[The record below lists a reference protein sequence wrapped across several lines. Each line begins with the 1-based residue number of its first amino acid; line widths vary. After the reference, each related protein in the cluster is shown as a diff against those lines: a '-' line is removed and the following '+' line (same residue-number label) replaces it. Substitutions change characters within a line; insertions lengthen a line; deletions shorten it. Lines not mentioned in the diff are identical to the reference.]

1 MRLLVKNTQNSY
13 LTGDVLVITEDGH
26 SFGRWESKNVFLNTL
41 KESES
46 PLDWPNHFV
55 IVNVPGVPKDL
66 YQYLLDDL
74 IEVEI
79 HNEEVIE
86 FVVVGVDD
94 DGQDIEEAVGTGIF
108 EAKEHHINKG
118 RHFYLEPQ
126 GPTSQYWE
134 DLRDHGE
141 VTISQSELEA
151 VIRSRV

>member
-55 IVNVPGVPKDL
+55 IVNVPGVPAEL
-66 YQYLLDDL
+66 YQYLIDEL
-74 IEVEI
+74 E
-79 HNEEVIE
+79 
-86 FVVVGVDD
+86 
-94 DGQDIEEAVGTGIF
+94 DGQ
-108 EAKEHHINKG
+108 

-126 GPTSQYWE
+126 GPGSPYWG
-134 DLRDHGE
+134 DLKDYGE
-141 VTISQSELEA
+141 VTINQSELEA
-151 VIRSRV
+151 VIRSRI

>member
-1 MRLLVKNTQNSY
+1 MVVTDDDHIFGPGESKAAFLKML
-13 LTGDVLVITEDGH
+13 EDG
-26 SFGRWESKNVFLNTL
+26 E
-41 KESES
+41 
-46 PLDWPNHFV
+46 PLGEWPNHFV
-55 IVNVPGVPKDL
+55 IVNLPGVPKDL
-66 YQYLLDDL
+66 YQYLLEDL